1 MTEPVPRPLVAVL
14 DGSTPPGVLTWPAD
28 RPVADA
34 LAAARD
40 AGWTGAVLELADVAD
55 KAAFMERCA
64 RALRLPEWFGRNWDA
79 LADCLTDLSWC
90 PADRGWLLVVTGWQG
105 YAAAAPDE
113 WSVVESVL
121 ADAVG
126 HWRDTD
132 TGLAVIMA
140 RGRPR
145 KGEQRPDQGRCPAT

>member
-1 MTEPVPRPLVAVL
+1 MTGSVPRPLAAVL
-14 DGSTPPGVLTWPAD
+14 DGSTPAGVLPWPAE
-28 RPVADA
+28 RSVAQA

-40 AGWTGAVLELADVAD
+40 AGWTGASLDLEGVAD
-55 KAAFMERCA
+55 KAAFMDRCA
-64 RALRLPEWFGRNWDA
+64 RALRLPDWFGRNWDA

-90 PADRGWLLVVTGWQG
+90 PAGRGRLLVVTGWQG

-113 WSVVESVL
+113 WSVVEGVL

-126 HWRDTD
+126 YWRDTD

-140 RGRPR
+140 RGRDR
-145 KGEQRPDQGRCPAT
+145 QGV

>member
-1 MTEPVPRPLVAVL
+1 MTGSVPRPLAAVL
-14 DGSTPPGVLTWPAD
+14 DGRTPPGVLTWPAE

-34 LAAARD
+34 LAAARE
-40 AGWTGAVLELADVAD
+40 AGWTGASLELDGAED

-64 RALRLPEWFGRNWDA
+64 RALRLPDWFGHNWDA

-90 PADRGWLLVVTGWQG
+90 PADRGRLLVVTDWQG
-105 YAAAAPDE
+105 YAAAAPDD
-113 WSVVESVL
+113 WSIVESVV

-126 HWRDTD
+126 YWRDTD

-140 RGRPR
+140 RGRGR
-145 KGEQRPDQGRCPAT
+145 QGV

>member
-28 RPVADA
+28 RPVAEA

-40 AGWTGAVLELADVAD
+40 AGWTGAVLELADVTD

-64 RALRLPEWFGRNWDA
+64 GALRLPEWFGRNWDA

-90 PADRGWLLVVTGWQG
+90 PAGRGRLLVVTGWQG
-105 YAAAAPDE
+105 YAAAAPDD
-113 WSVVESVL
+113 WSVVESIL

>member
-1 MTEPVPRPLVAVL
+1 MTGSVPRPLAAVL
-14 DGSTPPGVLTWPAD
+14 DGSTPAGVLPWPAE
-28 RPVADA
+28 RSVAQA

-40 AGWTGAVLELADVAD
+40 AGWTGASLDLEGVAD
-55 KAAFMERCA
+55 KAAFMDRCA
-64 RALRLPEWFGRNWDA
+64 RALRLPDWFGRNWDA

-90 PADRGWLLVVTGWQG
+90 PASRGRLLVVTGWQG

-113 WSVVESVL
+113 WSVVEGVL

-126 HWRDTD
+126 YWRDTD

-140 RGRPR
+140 RGRDR
-145 KGEQRPDQGRCPAT
+145 QGV